1 LTAEEKLLLAKVED
15 LFRLCDKYSAP
26 QFSAF
31 LNEAEKAFIEK
42 NVGVR
47 MGYNSCFFGGYDEA
61 MRTVFGVF
69 PEWEESCVHSFPIK
83 TIKIIKKYNKELSH
97 RDYLGTVLSNG
108 INRELV
114 GDILVNDGEAYVFI
128 LADMAD
134 FVASGIDKVAN
145 VGVKTLVE
153 EISDIEVPKPKF
165 ETINTVA
172 ASLRLDAVVA
182 AMLRLSRKEASS
194 LIIGEKVSIN
204 HLICQNV
211 SHILKENDIISVR
224 GSGRFEFSKVQGTT
238 RSDRLHIMIKKYI

>member
-1 LTAEEKLLLAKVED
+1 MTAEEKLLLKKTED

-31 LNEAEKAFIEK
+31 LNEAERAFIK
-42 NVGVR
+42 TNVGER
-47 MGYNSCFFGGYDEA
+47 MGYNCCFFGGYNDA

-69 PEWEESCVHSFPIK
+69 PEWESPELTSFPIK
-83 TIKIIKKYNKELSH
+83 TIKVIKKYKKELSH
-97 RDYLGTVLSNG
+97 RDFLGTVLSKG
-108 INRELV
+108 INREQV
-114 GDILVNDGEAYVFI
+114 GDILVNDTDAYIFI
-128 LADMAD
+128 LSDIAE
-134 FVASGIDKVAN
+134 FIASEIDKIAN
-145 VGVKTLVE
+145 VGVKTTVE
-153 EISDIEVPKPKF
+153 EFSDVEIPEPQF

-204 HLICQNV
+204 HLPCRNV

-224 GSGRFEFSKVQGTT
+224 GSGRFIFLTVQGTT
-238 RSDRLHIMIKKYI
+238 RSDRLHVMIKKYI